1 MYERGEVNN
10 IIHAG
15 LILMLYLFIV
25 IILYFTLSYPI
36 DLIFGAL
43 ETSSVGTGAE
53 SYMAWQMPGIRWGL
67 NVAFALGFAFPIVWF
82 VTWVFGQEP
91 DFSLFKR

>member
-10 IIHAG
+10 ILHAG
-15 LILMLYLFIV
+15 IIFVVYLFAV
-25 IILYFTLSYPI
+25 ILLYYLISYPI
-36 DLIFGAL
+36 DVIFGAIQS
-43 ETSSVGTGAE
+43 SSVGTGAE
-53 SYMAWQMPGIRWGL
+53 SYMIWQMPNIRWGL

-82 VTWVFGQEP
+82 VLWVFSQEP